1 MFKKRTSHT
10 PVDLLP
16 WYLNH
21 SLPEAEQPAAEERS
35 RHLPHLLSTWQAVR
49 LAALSQ
55 PARVPPATVRQ
66 RVLAQ
71 ARATTQARRVSHW
84 LPVLS
89 GAVLA
94 VLALLLL
101 WNVVQPGIG
110 LQWSVNGAVPVAFRV
125 YRAPAGSDRFE
136 IVSEIPAQAGVVDY
150 VYIDTALWPGQVYQ
164 YRVQAVN
171 AETASA
177 TIAANA
183 AEVLP
188 TQLVIVFSSVLI
200 GIAGAYVLREVAAS
214 FVAGRPHNAKPA

>member
-1 MFKKRTSHT
+1 MFKKRTSSSVT
-10 PVDLLP
+10 DILP

-21 SLPEAEQPAAEERS
+21 SLSERERLAAEEQARQS
-35 RHLPHLLSTWQAVR
+35 PQQLAAWQAVR
-49 LAALSQ
+49 SAALSQ
-55 PARVPPATVRQ
+55 PTRVPSATARQ
-66 RVLAQ
+66 RVMAQ
-71 ARATTQARRVSHW
+71 TRAKARTPRW

-110 LQWSVNGAVPVAFRV
+110 LQWSVAGTVPAAFRV

-136 IVSEIPAQAGVVDY
+136 FVREVPAQAGIMDY
-150 VYIDTALWPGQVYQ
+150 TYVDTALWPGQEYQ
-164 YRVQAVN
+164 YRVEAVN

-177 TIAANA
+177 TIAANG

-188 TQLVIVFSSVLI
+188 TQLAIVFSSLLI
-200 GIAGAYVLREVAAS
+200 GLAGAYVLREMVTTS
-214 FVAGRPHNAKPA
+214 RPIHWKAV

>member
-1 MFKKRTSHT
+1 MFKKRTSSSVT
-10 PVDLLP
+10 DILP

-21 SLPEAEQPAAEERS
+21 SLSEREQLAAEELARQS
-35 RHLPHLLSTWQAVR
+35 PQQLAAWQAVR
-49 LAALSQ
+49 SAALSQ
-55 PARVPPATVRQ
+55 PTRVPSATARQ

-71 ARATTQARRVSHW
+71 TRVKARTPRW

-110 LQWSVNGAVPVAFRV
+110 LQWSVAGTVPAAFRV

-136 IVSEIPAQAGVVDY
+136 FVREVPAQAGIMDY
-150 VYIDTALWPGQVYQ
+150 TYVDTALWPGQEYQ
-164 YRVQAVN
+164 YRVEAVN

-177 TIAANA
+177 TIAANG

-188 TQLVIVFSSVLI
+188 AQLAIVFSSLLI
-200 GIAGAYVLREVAAS
+200 GLAGAYVLREMATTS
-214 FVAGRPHNAKPA
+214 RPIHWKAV